1 MLGTVNAMA
10 GKNTPTPREAAPSL
24 SPLRRAPHAPPIVSR
39 GIKAAHMA
47 FEDAIGLGFADG
59 VTAERADYKSLR
71 RDLAGLQTSTSRLGC
86 CNTHWGQRPRC
97 YDRTVGPQA
106 PVDHFCLE
114 RMHHA
119 RPPEEPCAARS
130 CPQTACCPKNPR
142 AEKARSARIKSGQS
156 TANLHSS

>member
-1 MLGTVNAMA
+1 MA
-10 GKNTPTPREAAPSL
+10 GKNTPTPREAAPPL
-24 SPLRRAPHAPPIVSR
+24 SPLHRAPHAPPIVSR

-106 PVDHFCLE
+106 PVDHALAFCVALDE
-114 RMHHA
+114 PQAPSMPLGLLCLAACAMLHLLKIRGYRASAPNACAPA
-119 RPPEEPCAARS
+119 REPPAAR
-130 CPQTACCPKNPR
+130 N
-142 AEKARSARIKSGQS
+142 E
-156 TANLHSS
+156 